1 LLIDLS
7 DIRSHSDQHSPQ
19 SPYFTNQKKF
29 HEELIGNQYLKNN
42 TTFVLGQRQL
52 EIEVP
57 YIKLGKVSSSN
68 LFTMNELI
76 LFAFY
81 DLWVG
86 LRYRKVLDLGANIG
100 LHSIILSGFGAD
112 VTALEPDPFTFKT
125 LQEIAALQK
134 FKPTLDLRNAAV
146 YVTDQESISFLRVT
160 QNLTGSHLLG
170 ARKSMPFGGFEEIS
184 VRAISFKNLLEE
196 KYDLVKMD
204 VEGSE
209 AELFE
214 SVDLRQ
220 FPSTDYLLEI
230 GSAENA
236 LRIWKIIRA
245 FGVNG
250 FSQKRGWAKA
260 SVLTDLPT
268 HHSEGSLFIT
278 NRDRMEW

>member
-1 LLIDLS
+1 MFIDLS
-7 DIRSHSDQHSPQ
+7 DIQSHSDQHSPQ
-19 SPYFTNQKKF
+19 SQYFTNQKKL
-29 HEELIGNQYLKNN
+29 HEELIANQYLKNN

-57 YIKLGKVSSSN
+57 YIKLGKVSSPN

-86 LRYRKVLDLGANIG
+86 LRYKKVLDLGANIG

-125 LQEIAALQK
+125 LQEIAELQK

-214 SVDLRQ
+214 SIDLRQ
-220 FPSTDYLLEI
+220 FPSTDFLLEI

-250 FSQKRGWAKA
+250 FSQKLGWAKA